1 MRAALADNASTAQL
15 QLQLDVTR
23 QLGMGATQLRH
34 SVSLD
39 AAQRAAVARAAA
51 EWTPGGGGGGGGGG
65 ERAIAINVSGLF
77 PKFGRFGTTSG
88 VTQAAALAS

>member
-1 MRAALADNASTAQL
+1 LRAALADNASTAQL

-51 EWTPGGGGGGGGGG
+51 EWTPGGGGG